1 MRAWQRKGAALTAFM
16 EGETE
21 RVCTRQHGGGGG
33 GETSDTDCP
42 LLVRCGLMARATARL
57 ERSAW
62 AGGATR
68 LSCRTC
74 VYVMQSR
81 VYVNVRGEMF
91 LSFGV
96 QVQQLL

>member
-1 MRAWQRKGAALTAFM
+1 
-16 EGETE
+16 
-21 RVCTRQHGGGGG
+21 VCTRQHGGGGG

-57 ERSAW
+57 ERGAFGREGPHTIVVRYVRSAV
-62 AGGATR
+62 
-68 LSCRTC
+68 TC
-74 VYVMQSR
+74 VYVK
-81 VYVNVRGEMF
+81 VRGEMF

>member
-1 MRAWQRKGAALTAFM
+1 
-16 EGETE
+16 
-21 RVCTRQHGGGGG
+21 VCTRQHGGGGG

-57 ERSAW
+57 ER
-62 AGGATR
+62 GAFGREGPHTIVVR
-68 LSCRTC
+68 
-74 VYVMQSR
+74 YVMQSR
-81 VYVNVRGEMF
+81 RVYVKVRGEMF